1 MEPWLRGLY
10 DAEGMRAVDRWAI
23 EEQGVDSLELMEAAG
38 RAVAE
43 AVARLSPQGP
53 VRVVCGKGNNGGD
66 GLVTA
71 RLLREMGFEAEAL
84 LLWPADELS
93 EDAAANLARLG
104 GVERRAAG
112 DSAGAPPEGV
122 RSSPRYPRVSAN
134 AGGGEAD
141 DTAGAA
147 AAVEVG
153 DDIAARLAG
162 SGAIVDAIFGT
173 GFSGAPR
180 EPAAAAIAAIASLKK
195 GGAPVVA
202 CDLASG
208 VDATTGEIAGAM
220 VEADVTVT
228 FHGAKVGHYVAPGK
242 WATGELVVASIG
254 IPAGAPDPAAA
265 GVIEPA
271 VLELAPRRGSRSTK
285 FSSGQVT
292 IAGGSRGLTG
302 AVRMSSTAAIRAGA
316 GYATVAVPA
325 DLEPTFEAAEVEV
338 MSRGIGGTPGRL
350 GTEGVDDVLAAF
362 ERAAGGVLGPGLG
375 RDEDSLALARAVA
388 PRIEA
393 PLVIDADGLNAFA
406 GQLDRLA
413 ARSAPTV
420 LTPHAGEL
428 GRLLERESAE
438 IGERRLAAAQDAAA
452 WSGAVVVLKGDDTIV
467 TDGERVAV
475 NAVSAPGLATAGSG
489 DVLSG
494 MTAALL
500 ARGLEPFAA
509 ACAAVIAHARAGQEA
524 TRRVGA
530 AESVIATDVI
540 AAIPLG
546 LRSAGPV
553 E

>member
-1 MEPWLRGLY
+1 MEAWLRGLY
-10 DAEGMRAVDRWAI
+10 DAEEMRSVDRWAI
-23 EEQGVDSLELMEAAG
+23 DEQGVDSLALMESAG

-43 AVARLSPQGP
+43 AVARLAPQGP

-66 GLVTA
+66 GLVAA
-71 RLLREMGFEAEAL
+71 RLLRELGFEAEVL
-84 LLWPADELS
+84 LLWPGDELRG
-93 EDAAANLARLG
+93 DAAANLGRL
-104 GVERRAAG
+104 E
-112 DSAGAPPEGV
+112 EGV
-122 RSSPRYPRVSAN
+122 
-134 AGGGEAD
+134 
-141 DTAGAA
+141 
-147 AAVEVG
+147 VEVG

-162 SGAIVDAIFGT
+162 SGAVVDAIFGT
-173 GFSGAPR
+173 GFAGAPR
-180 EPAAAAIAAIASLKK
+180 EPAAAAIAAVNDC
-195 GGAPVVA
+195 GAPVVA
-202 CDLASG
+202 CDIASG
-208 VDATTGEIAGAM
+208 VDAATGEVAGAA

-228 FHGAKVGHYVAPGK
+228 FHCAKVGHYVAPGK
-242 WATGELVVASIG
+242 WATGELVVAPIG
-254 IPAGAPDPAAA
+254 IPAGAPEPSAA

-271 VLELAPRRGSRSTK
+271 VLDLAPRRGSRSTK

-325 DLEPTFEAAEVEV
+325 DLEPVFEAAEVEV
-338 MSRGIGGTPGRL
+338 MSRGIGATPGRL
-350 GTEGVDDVLAAF
+350 GTEAAGDLLAAF
-362 ERAAGGVLGPGLG
+362 AKAAAGVLGPGLG
-375 RDEDSLALARAVA
+375 RDEDSLALAREVA

-428 GRLLERESAE
+428 GRLLERDSAE
-438 IGERRLAAAQDAAA
+438 IGARRLAAAREAAA

-467 TDGERVAV
+467 TDGDRVAV
-475 NAVSAPGLATAGSG
+475 NAVAAPGLATAGSG

-494 MTAALL
+494 ITAALL

-509 ACAAVIAHARAGQEA
+509 ACAAVIAHARAGREA
-524 TRRVGA
+524 ARRVGLV
-530 AESVIATDVI
+530 ESVIATDVI
-540 AAIPLG
+540 AAIPAG
-546 LRSAGPV
+546 LRSAAPV